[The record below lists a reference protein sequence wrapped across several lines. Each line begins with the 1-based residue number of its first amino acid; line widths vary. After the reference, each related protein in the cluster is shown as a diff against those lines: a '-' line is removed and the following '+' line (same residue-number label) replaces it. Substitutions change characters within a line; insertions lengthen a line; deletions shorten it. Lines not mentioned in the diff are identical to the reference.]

1 MRTTVTLSDDVAAA
15 VQRLRRTQGV
25 GVSEAINQLARSGLR
40 EPQANERRFVQQ
52 TSPMG
57 ARMDL
62 DDVADVLESIDGPA
76 AR

>member
-1 MRTTVTLSDDVAAA
+1 MRTTVTLSNDVAAA
-15 VQRLRRTQGV
+15 VQRLRRTHGV
-25 GVSEAINQLARSGLR
+25 GVSEAINQLARRGLR
-40 EPQANERRFVQQ
+40 EPQTGERRFVQQ

-76 AR
+76 AK